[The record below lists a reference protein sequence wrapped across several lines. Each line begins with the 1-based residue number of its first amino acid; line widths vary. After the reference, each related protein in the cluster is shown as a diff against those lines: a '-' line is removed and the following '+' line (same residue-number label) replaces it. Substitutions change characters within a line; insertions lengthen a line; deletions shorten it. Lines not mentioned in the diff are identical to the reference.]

1 MKKLMV
7 AAFAVAFAAVAQA
20 ASIAWTSNL
29 MSLTDESGT
38 AIGASGLPSGTSLV
52 LVVMTSATGWD
63 SATVIPTAT
72 GTVLGTTVMGI
83 STKSAS
89 MGRVTG
95 TVSFEYDAAAQN
107 NLINNG
113 DYLALMFQ
121 DDEGLL
127 HQLQYTSGA
136 DVGKEVTAV
145 YQVAGLSDNA
155 SKLTGKAINMTGN
168 FTAETI
174 PEPTSGLLIAL
185 GMAALALKRKV
196 A

>member
-52 LVVMTSATGWD
+52 LVVMSTADGWADAT
-63 SATVIPTAT
+63 AITTAT
-72 GTVLGTTVMGI
+72 GTVIGTTTLNV

-95 TVSFEYDAAAQN
+95 TVSFAYDAAAQN

-121 DDEGLL
+121 DEEGL

-136 DVGKEVTAV
+136 DAGKEVTAV